1 MFKKKDGDGAAAT
14 GDTAEN
20 DLSAPPLK
28 PFSKH
33 GSHTPAKPPSRP
45 VNYHPEVPRRVA
57 DIPGMTRRSEPRRTG
72 ADSEARRLVVGREIT
87 LSGEITSCEK
97 LVVEGH
103 VEVTIPDSRVL
114 EVTSTGLFRGRAE
127 VDEADIAGRFE
138 GDLIARD
145 RLAVRAGGKVSG
157 TIRYGRIVIES
168 GGEISG
174 DMRTLDAPAADD
186 ETKT

>member
-1 MFKKKDGDGAAAT
+1 MFSKKNDGDGTDGTPDGASDDVT
-14 GDTAEN
+14 
-20 DLSAPPLK
+20 APPLK
-28 PFSKH
+28 PFSKK
-33 GSHTPAKPPSRP
+33 GSHAPAKPPSRP

-57 DIPGMTRRSEPRRTG
+57 DIPGMARRPEGHRSPD
-72 ADSEARRLVVGREIT
+72 ADARRLVVGREIS
-87 LSGEITSCEK
+87 LSGEITSCDK

-103 VEVTIPDSRVL
+103 VEATIPDSRSL
-114 EVTSTGLFRGRAE
+114 EVSATGLFRGRAE

-138 GDLIARD
+138 GELIARE

-174 DMRTLDAPAADD
+174 DMRTLDSDPSDD
-186 ETKT
+186 SSQ